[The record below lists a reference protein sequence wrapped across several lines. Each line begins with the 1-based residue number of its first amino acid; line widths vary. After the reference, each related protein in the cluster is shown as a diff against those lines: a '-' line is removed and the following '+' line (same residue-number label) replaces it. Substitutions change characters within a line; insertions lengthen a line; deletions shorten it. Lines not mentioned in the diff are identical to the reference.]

1 MRIVFM
7 GSPDFAIPTLSALLA
22 AGHQVVGV
30 VSQPD
35 KPRNRGQVVPT
46 PVKVYALEQG
56 LPVITPPTLR
66 DEAFL
71 SQLAAWDPQVIVVV
85 AFGKILP
92 KAVLDYPTYGCINV
106 HGSLLPA
113 YRGAAPMQRA
123 IMEGQAET
131 GVTIMYMDVGLD
143 TGDMLKVVKTPIGI
157 QDNFED
163 IHDRLAALGA
173 TALVETLAEVETG
186 RAMRIP
192 QPEEGVTYA
201 AKIEKADCLVSF
213 AEPARAVHDRV
224 RGLSPVP
231 LAYTYQKGRML
242 KLVETVPYPDRQ
254 GGKVGEVLALADGEI
269 LVACESGAIGIRAL
283 VPEGKRRMAAAD
295 FIRGRQ
301 IAVGDILTATKE
313 QG

>member
-7 GSPDFAIPTLSALLA
+7 GSPDFAVPTLAALLD

-46 PVKVYALEQG
+46 PVKTYAIAHG
-56 LPVITPPTLR
+56 IPVVTPPTLR
-66 DEAFL
+66 DAAFAT
-71 SQLAAWDPQVIVVV
+71 QLAAWDPQVIVVV

-92 KAVLDYPTYGCINV
+92 KSVLDYPIYGCINV

-123 IMEGQAET
+123 IMEGQSET

-143 TGDMLKVVKTPIGI
+143 TGDMLKVVKTPISLS
-157 QDNFED
+157 DNLET

-173 TALVETLAEVETG
+173 DALVETLAEVEAG
-186 RAMRIP
+186 RAVRVP
-192 QPEEGVTYA
+192 QPEAGATYA
-201 AKIEKADCLVSF
+201 AKIERADCLLSF
-213 AEPARAVHDRV
+213 AESARTVHDRV
-224 RGLSPVP
+224 RGLSPIP
-231 LAYTYQKGRML
+231 LAYTYLNGRML
-242 KLVETVPYPDRQ
+242 KLVETFPYEEHK
-254 GGKVGEVLALADGEI
+254 GGVAGEVLSLADGEI
-269 LVACESGAIGIRAL
+269 LVACGSGAIGIRTL

-301 IAVGDILTATKE
+301 IAVGEILTAEKA
-313 QG
+313 